1 MNFAPVISATGTVPV
16 IDETNNSIEIV
27 IHINETLDGATR
39 KVLQA
44 AILEKDNGMLSAE
57 FTPLRYH
64 LLLVQYDRR
73 KLNSAGALAIV
84 MAQNL
89 SAQLVGPI

>member
-1 MNFAPVISATGTVPV
+1 MNFAPVISTTGPVPV
-16 IDETNNSIEIV
+16 IDKTNNSIEIV

-39 KVLQA
+39 KLLQA

-64 LLLVQYDRR
+64 LLVVQYDRK
-73 KLNSAGALAIV
+73 KLNSRGALAIV
-84 MAQNL
+84 MAQSL
-89 SAQLVGPI
+89 AAQLVGPI